1 MGLSFLPN
9 VKYLKR
15 WEYDLLSSTLERG
28 PMVIFE
34 KFWIQGSEKT
44 SAIYEIDTQ
53 QGPTV

>member
-28 PMVIFE
+28 PVVIFE

-44 SAIYEIDTQ
+44 SAIYEIDNQ